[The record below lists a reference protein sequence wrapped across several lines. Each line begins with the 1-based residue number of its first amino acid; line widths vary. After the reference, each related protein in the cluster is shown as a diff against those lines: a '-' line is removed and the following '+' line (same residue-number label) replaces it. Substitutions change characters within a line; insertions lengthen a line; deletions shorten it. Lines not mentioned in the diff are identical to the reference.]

1 MVGPPP
7 LLREGRPTVTA
18 SSLAPVPPEVLA
30 DLGRASTATLATQL
44 YRRGIRQPFLVGL
57 NPVGSRF
64 QGFVGVARTMRFI
77 PAREDIDPMDDPYR
91 TGNVLQW
98 EAVERVG
105 PGEVIVVDS
114 RNDITA
120 ASAGDML
127 VTRAMK
133 RGAAAFVTDGAFRDG
148 AAIAELGFPVYSR
161 AITATTRPASFHVAE
176 LDVPIGCAGVAVYPG
191 DILVGDRDGIIVVPR
206 TLAPE
211 IAGPAAEQEALENYL
226 HSRVQQGEELW
237 GVYPPNDRT
246 LAEYREWRGARDT
259 AAADAPAHGE
269 STPTSVN
276 SMEAT
281 R

>member
-1 MVGPPP
+1 M
-7 LLREGRPTVTA
+7 TA
-18 SSLAPVPPEVLA
+18 TSLTPVSPEVLA

-57 NPVGSRF
+57 TPVGTRF

-77 PAREDIDPMDDPYR
+77 PAREDVDPMDDPYR

-133 RGAAAFVTDGAFRDG
+133 RGASAFVTDGAFRDG

-161 AITATTRPASFHVAE
+161 AITATTRPASFHVAD

-206 TLAPE
+206 PLAPE
-211 IAGPAAEQEALENYL
+211 IARPAAEQEALEGYL
-226 HSRVQQGEELW
+226 HDRVEQGAELW
-237 GVYPPNDRT
+237 GTYPPSEQT
-246 LAEYREWRGARDT
+246 LAEYHAWRDARET
-259 AAADAPAHGE
+259 AAAEAPAYGE
-269 STPTSVN
+269 SALTRVN
-276 SMEAT
+276 STEAT

>member
-1 MVGPPP
+1 M
-7 LLREGRPTVTA
+7 TA
-18 SSLAPVPPEVLA
+18 LDLPPVPPDVLA

-57 NPVGSRF
+57 SPVGTHF
-64 QGFVGVARTMRFI
+64 DGFVGQARTMRFI
-77 PAREDIDPMDDPYR
+77 PAREDVDPMDDPYR

-98 EAVERVG
+98 EAVERLGSGDVL
-105 PGEVIVVDS
+105 VVDS
-114 RNDITA
+114 RDDVTA

-148 AAIAELGFPVYSR
+148 AALAELGFPVYCR
-161 AITATTRPASFHVAE
+161 AITATTRPASFHVAD

-206 TLAPE
+206 ALAAE
-211 IAGPAAEQEALENYL
+211 IAGPAAEQERLESYL
-226 HSRVQQGEELW
+226 HDRVRAGDALW
-237 GVYPPNDRT
+237 GTYPPDEQT
-246 LAEYREWRGARDT
+246 IASYRAWRSENSVDGTAGAARPSG
-259 AAADAPAHGE
+259 AANGTE
-269 STPTSVN
+269 VV
-276 SMEAT
+276 